1 MSGFWS
7 SCYIFVIKKVLRNIC
22 LIIIYLYMST
32 KLGFEYLRTIAMLFN
47 GLEFV
52 SLFNCVVVFVLT
64 TWVFCVLN
72 ILPLIL

>member
-1 MSGFWS
+1 
-7 SCYIFVIKKVLRNIC
+7 
-22 LIIIYLYMST
+22 MST
-32 KLGFEYLRTIAMLFN
+32 KLGFEYLRTIVMLFN

-64 TWVFCVLN
+64 TWVFCILN